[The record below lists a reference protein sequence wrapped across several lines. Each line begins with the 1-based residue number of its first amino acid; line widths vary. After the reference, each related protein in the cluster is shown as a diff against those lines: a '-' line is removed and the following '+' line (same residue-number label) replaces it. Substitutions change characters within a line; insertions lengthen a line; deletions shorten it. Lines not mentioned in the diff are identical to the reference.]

1 MRSRGNTVER
11 EIGLV
16 IPLVKKVRSK
26 YYISMIKAVI
36 FDFGN
41 VISYANTG
49 DCALEMERMTG
60 VPAVVYRSVY
70 DEFRKDFDRGLIT
83 GAQLYAKTLSHNGYE
98 ELARNEA
105 LMKRIALMDLESWKA
120 VRDDVTDWG
129 LSLQKQGYKLGI
141 LSNMP
146 FEFLELYEKDIKLFT
161 HADHAVFSCRVKIIK
176 PEKEIYLEV
185 LRGLGVKPEE
195 AVFFDDVQEN
205 IDAALSLGIHGKLWT
220 GLENAQ
226 KDWHSTILKEEKN

>member
-1 MRSRGNTVER
+1 
-11 EIGLV
+11 
-16 IPLVKKVRSK
+16 
-26 YYISMIKAVI
+26 MIKAVI

-49 DCALEMERMTG
+49 DCAREMEKMTG
-60 VPAVVYRSVY
+60 VPSGVFRSVY

-83 GAQLYAKTLSHNGYE
+83 GAELYAKTLSFNGYE
-98 ELARNEA
+98 ETARNVP
-105 LMKRIALMDLESWKA
+105 LMKKLALMDLESWKA
-120 VRDDVTDWG
+120 VRDDVTQWG
-129 LSLQKQGYKLGI
+129 LSLKDQGYKLGI

-146 FEFLELYEKDIKLFT
+146 YEFLDLYEKEIALFT
-161 HADHAVFSCRVKIIK
+161 HADHAVFSCRVNIIK
-176 PEKEIYLEV
+176 PEKEIYLEA

>member
-1 MRSRGNTVER
+1 
-11 EIGLV
+11 
-16 IPLVKKVRSK
+16 
-26 YYISMIKAVI
+26 MIKAVI

-49 DCALEMERMTG
+49 DCAREMEKMTG
-60 VPAVVYRSVY
+60 VPSGVFRSVY

-83 GAQLYAKTLSHNGYE
+83 GAELYAKTLSFNGYE
-98 ELARNEA
+98 ETARNVP
-105 LMKRIALMDLESWKA
+105 LMKKLALMDLESWKA
-120 VRDDVTDWG
+120 VRDDVTQWG
-129 LSLQKQGYKLGI
+129 LSLKDQGYKLGI

-146 FEFLELYEKDIKLFT
+146 YEFLDLYEKEIALFT

-176 PEKEIYLEV
+176 PEKEIYLEA

-226 KDWHSTILKEEKN
+226 KDWHSTILNEEKN